1 MGEGPEEFFIDVAD
15 RSRSAPILRA
25 VTSAIHF
32 RTKFMPYLF
41 QGQTSCVVFMFP
53 GQGCQFYQMGRELYQ
68 NNSVFHRWMNELDTL
83 IHAELGQSVIAGI
96 YHDNNPRSKAFDDI
110 RLSHPAIF
118 MIEYA
123 LGKTL
128 IEHRITP
135 DYLLGTSL
143 GELAA
148 AALAEVISLP
158 DAIRLVVRQGQL
170 FHQRQSPAGE
180 GAMLAILAE
189 ESLYQQTPLLR
200 EHCDIAAYNAPSL
213 IVVAGPDNAVADAER
228 HLSARDIVFQRL
240 PVHQAFHSRHI
251 DFLRPE
257 VEALLRQTT
266 LHKAQI
272 PVISC
277 HSTETLQQLDADHFW
292 QTIRQPI
299 RFSQTLA
306 RIEREA
312 AARGESMIYL
322 DLGPSGTLANL
333 IKQNIRDRALPP
345 IFPVLSPFGRDLEK
359 FDEVLTLGRALQPLP
374 ASAAPAA
381 PPVEVAAQPTA
392 FQVQQPTR
400 LVQRPSAPVSS
411 GPKRVYVFPGQGSQ
425 RLGMGAALFEQFP
438 EQVAQADKILG
449 YSLKTLC
456 LEDPDQQLSN
466 TRFTQPALYTVSAL
480 AFLAKQQADP
490 RKADFLAGHSLGE
503 YCALFAAGAFS
514 FETGL
519 KLVKKRGELM
529 ALATG
534 GSMAAVIGRSPDEVN
549 ELLIRHGLGALDVAN
564 YNSPSQVVLAGP
576 VEALS
581 EAKEIFQAMDITFVA
596 LPVSAPFHSRYME
609 GAMGAFGEYLATFEY
624 SPLHTPVIANIDAA
638 PYRDDQLVDN
648 LTRQI
653 CGSVRW
659 LDTVQYLMRQGAFEF
674 EELGP
679 GEVLTKLVKNV
690 RNAAAFS

>member
-1 MGEGPEEFFIDVAD
+1 
-15 RSRSAPILRA
+15 
-25 VTSAIHF
+25 
-32 RTKFMPYLF
+32 MPYLF
-41 QGQTSCVVFMFP
+41 QGQKSCIVFMFP

-83 IHAELGQSVIAGI
+83 LQAELGQSVIASI
-96 YHDNNPRSKAFDDI
+96 YNDNNPRSKAFDDI

-128 IEHRITP
+128 IEQRITP

-148 AALAEVISLP
+148 AALAEVISLT
-158 DAIRLVVRQGQL
+158 DAISLVVRQGQL
-170 FHQRQSPAGE
+170 FHQRQSVAGE

-189 ESLYQQTPLLR
+189 ESVYQQTPQLR

-213 IVVAGPDNAVADAER
+213 IVVAGPNNAIADAER
-228 HLSARDIVFQRL
+228 QLSAMDIVFQRL

-257 VEALLRQTT
+257 VEALVRQTS
-266 LHKAQI
+266 LRKAQI

-277 HSTETLQQLDADHFW
+277 QNTETLQQLDSEHFW

-306 RIEREA
+306 RVEREA
-312 AARGESMIYL
+312 AERGESMIYL

-333 IKQNIRDRALPP
+333 IKQNLRDRPLPA

-359 FDEVLTLGRALQPLP
+359 FDEVLALGRALQPLP
-374 ASAAPAA
+374 AKLTPAALPSAAPVQAAA
-381 PPVEVAAQPTA
+381 PATS
-392 FQVQQPTR
+392 FQVQQPAR
-400 LVQRPSAPVSS
+400 LIQRPSAPVPA

-425 RLGMGAALFEQFP
+425 HLGMGAALFEQFP
-438 EQVAQADKILG
+438 EHLAEADKILG

-456 LEDPDQQLSN
+456 LQDPDHQLSN

-503 YCALFAAGAFS
+503 YCALFAAGAFD

-549 ELLIRHGLGALDVAN
+549 ELLARHRLVALDVAN

-581 EAKEIFQAMDITFVA
+581 DAKEIFQAMDITFVP

-624 SPLHTPVIANIDAA
+624 SPLHTPVIANLDAR
-638 PYRDDQLVDN
+638 PYRDDRLVDN

-659 LDTVQYLMRQGAFEF
+659 LDSVQYLMRQGEFEF

-690 RNAAAFS
+690 RNAAVFS

>member
-1 MGEGPEEFFIDVAD
+1 
-15 RSRSAPILRA
+15 
-25 VTSAIHF
+25 
-32 RTKFMPYLF
+32 MPYLF

-128 IEHRITP
+128 IEHRIAP

-148 AALAEVISLP
+148 AALADVISLP

-200 EHCDIAAYNAPSL
+200 EHCDIAAHNAPSL
-213 IVVAGPDNAVADAER
+213 IVVAGPSSAVADAER

-240 PVHQAFHSRHI
+240 PVNQAFHSRHI

-257 VEALLRQTT
+257 VEALLRQTR

-277 HSTETLQQLDADHFW
+277 HNTETLQQLDADHFW

-312 AARGESMIYL
+312 AERGESMIYL

-374 ASAAPAA
+374 AKSALTTPPTAAPAQVTA
-381 PPVEVAAQPTA
+381 PPAT

-400 LVQRPSAPVSS
+400 LVQRPSTPMPS
-411 GPKRVYVFPGQGSQ
+411 GPKRVYGFPGQGSQ

-438 EQVAQADKILG
+438 EHLAEADKILG

-549 ELLIRHGLGALDVAN
+549 ELLARHGLGALDVAN

-596 LPVSAPFHSRYME
+596 LPVSAPFHSRYMK
-609 GAMGAFGEYLATFEY
+609 GAMGAFGEYLVTFEY

-659 LDTVQYLMRQGAFEF
+659 LDTVQYLMRQGSFEF

-679 GEVLTKLVKNV
+679 GEVLTKLVKTV

>member
-1 MGEGPEEFFIDVAD
+1 
-15 RSRSAPILRA
+15 
-25 VTSAIHF
+25 
-32 RTKFMPYLF
+32 MPYLF

-68 NNSVFHRWMNELDTL
+68 NNAVFQRWMNELDTL
-83 IHAELGQSVIAGI
+83 IRAELGQSVIAGI
-96 YHDNNPRSKAFDDI
+96 YHDNNPRSQVFNDI

-128 IEHRITP
+128 IEHGITP
-135 DYLLGTSL
+135 DYLLGASL

-148 AALAEVISLP
+148 AALAGVMTLP
-158 DAIRLVVRQGQL
+158 EAIRLVVRQGQL
-170 FHQRQSPAGE
+170 FHQHQAPSGE
-180 GAMLAILAE
+180 GAMLAILAPQA
-189 ESLYQQTPLLR
+189 LYQQMPVLH

-213 IVVAGPDNAVADAER
+213 IVVAGPSSRVAEAER
-228 HLSARDIVFQRL
+228 QLNAQDIVFQRL
-240 PVHQAFHSRHI
+240 PVNQAFHSRHI
-251 DFLRPE
+251 DVLKPP
-257 VEALLRQTT
+257 VEALFSQIRLQP
-266 LHKAQI
+266 AQI

-277 HSTETLQQLDADHFW
+277 LNTQTLQVLDRDHYW
-292 QTIRQPI
+292 QSIRQPI
-299 RFSQTLA
+299 RFSQTLQ
-306 RIEREA
+306 RIEAEA
-312 AARGESMIYL
+312 AERGQSMIYL

-333 IKQNIRDRALPP
+333 IKQNIRDRALPT
-345 IFPVLSPFGRDLEK
+345 IHAVLSPFGRDLEK

-374 ASAAPAA
+374 AKAEAIAVPVPPVVAPEPSPVAAPLQAA
-381 PPVEVAAQPTA
+381 AHAVFE
-392 FQVQQPTR
+392 VQQPSR
-400 LVQRPSAPVSS
+400 LVQRPSAPLAS

-425 RLGMGAALFEQFP
+425 RLGMGAELFEQFP
-438 EQVAQADKILG
+438 EQVAQADRILG

-456 LEDPDQQLSN
+456 LEDPEQQLSN

-529 ALATG
+529 ALASG
-534 GSMAAVIGRSPDEVN
+534 GGMAAVIGRSPEEVN
-549 ELLIRHGLGALDVAN
+549 SLLVQHGLGALDVAN
-564 YNSPSQVVLAGP
+564 YNSASQVVLAGP

-581 EAKEIFQAMDITFVA
+581 HAREIFQALDITFVV
-596 LPVSAPFHSRYME
+596 LPVSAPFHSRYMHS
-609 GAMGAFGEYLATFEY
+609 AMGAFGDYLATFDY
-624 SPLHTPVIANIDAA
+624 SPLHTPVIANINAA
-638 PYRDDQLVDN
+638 PYRDQDLVAN

-659 LDTVQYLMRQGAFEF
+659 LDTVQYLMRQGTFEC

-679 GEVLTKLVKNV
+679 GEVLTKLVKSVQNT
-690 RNAAAFS
+690 AAFS

>member
-1 MGEGPEEFFIDVAD
+1 
-15 RSRSAPILRA
+15 
-25 VTSAIHF
+25 
-32 RTKFMPYLF
+32 MPYLF

-68 NNSVFHRWMNELDTL
+68 NNSRFHRWMNELDSL
-83 IHAELGQSVIAGI
+83 VHAELGQSLIAGI
-96 YHDNNPRSKAFDDI
+96 YHDNNPRSKVFDDV

-128 IEHRITP
+128 IEHGITP
-135 DYLLGTSL
+135 DYLLGASL

-148 AALAEVISLP
+148 AALAGVVSLP
-158 DAIRLVVRQGQL
+158 EAIRLAVRQGQL
-170 FHQRQSPAGE
+170 FHQQQAPSGE
-180 GAMLAILAE
+180 GAMLAILAAQ
-189 ESLYQQTPLLR
+189 SLYQQLPALHQ
-200 EHCDIAAYNAPSL
+200 HCDIAAYNAPSL
-213 IVVAGPDNAVADAER
+213 MVVAGPSSAIAEAER
-228 HLSARDIVFQRL
+228 QLSAQDVVFQRL
-240 PVHQAFHSRHI
+240 PVNQAFHSRHI
-251 DFLRPE
+251 EFLKPQ
-257 VEALLRQTT
+257 VEALLGQTRFNP
-266 LHKAQI
+266 AQI

-277 HSTETLQQLDADHFW
+277 LDTRDMHRFDSDHYW
-292 QTIRQPI
+292 QSIRQPI

-306 RIEREA
+306 RIEAEA
-312 AARGESMIYL
+312 AERGEAMIYL

-333 IKQNIRDRALPP
+333 IKQNIRDRALPT
-345 IFPVLSPFGRDLEK
+345 IVSVLSPFGRDLEK

-374 ASAAPAA
+374 ANPVPPAVPAA
-381 PPVEVAAQPTA
+381 AAVPPVEVPAP
-392 FQVQQPTR
+392 R
-400 LVQRPSAPVSS
+400 LVQRPATPAPA

-425 RLGMGAALFEQFP
+425 RLGMGAELFEQFP
-438 EQVAQADKILG
+438 EHVAQADAILG

-466 TRFTQPALYTVSAL
+466 TRFTQPALYTVGAL

-534 GSMAAVIGRSPDEVN
+534 GSMAAVIGRSPDEVHS
-549 ELLIRHGLGALDVAN
+549 LLAQHGLDALDVAN

-581 EAKEIFQAMDITFVA
+581 EAREIFQALDITFVV
-596 LPVSAPFHSRYME
+596 LPVSAPFHSRYMQ
-609 GAMGAFGEYLATFEY
+609 GAMQAFGDYLATFDY
-624 SPLHTPVIANIDAA
+624 APLHTPVIANINAA
-638 PYRDDQLVDN
+638 PYRDQALVET
-648 LTRQI
+648 LTQQI

-659 LDTVQYLMRQGAFEF
+659 LDTVQYLMRQGRFEF

-679 GEVLTKLVKNV
+679 GEVLTKLVKSV
-690 RNAAAFS
+690 QSTAAFS

>member
-1 MGEGPEEFFIDVAD
+1 
-15 RSRSAPILRA
+15 
-25 VTSAIHF
+25 
-32 RTKFMPYLF
+32 MPYLF

-68 NNSVFHRWMNELDTL
+68 NNSVFQRWMNALDTQ
-83 IHAELGQSVIAGI
+83 IHAELGQSLIAQI
-96 YHDNNPRSKAFDDI
+96 YHADNPRSKLFDDI

-128 IEHRITP
+128 IEQRIVP

-148 AALAEVISLP
+148 AALAEVLSLP
-158 DAIRLVVRQGQL
+158 EAIRLVVAQGQL
-170 FHQRQSPAGE
+170 FHSQPSAAEE
-180 GAMLAILAE
+180 GAMLAILGDEA
-189 ESLYQQTPLLR
+189 LYQQTPVLR
-200 EHCDIAAYNAPSL
+200 EQCDLAAYNAPSL
-213 IVVAGPDNAVADAER
+213 MVVAGRASSIVEAER
-228 HLSARDIVFQRL
+228 YLSAQDVVFQRL
-240 PVHQAFHSRHI
+240 PVKQAFHSRQVDALKPQVDALTGLI
-251 DFLRPE
+251 DW
-257 VEALLRQTT
+257 QT
-266 LHKAQI
+266 AQV
-272 PVISC
+272 PLISC
-277 HSTETLQQLDADHFW
+277 SSTQTLKQLGGDHFW
-292 QTIRQPI
+292 QTLRQPI

-333 IKQNIRDRALPP
+333 VKQNIRDRALPA

-359 FDEVLTLGRALQPLP
+359 FDEVLTLGRALQPLSASP
-374 ASAAPAA
+374 AQAAPAVSRPIPA
-381 PPVEVAAQPTA
+381 AVQPPPLS
-392 FQVQQPTR
+392 VQLPPR
-400 LVQRPSAPVSS
+400 LVQRPVASASV

-438 EQVAQADKILG
+438 EYLAEADRILG

-480 AFLAKQQADP
+480 AFLSKQQADP
-490 RKADFLAGHSLGE
+490 RKPDFLAGHSLGE
-503 YCALFAAGAFS
+503 YCALFAAGGFS

-529 ALATG
+529 AQATG
-534 GSMAAVIGRSPDEVN
+534 GSMAAVIGRSPDQVN
-549 ELLIRHGLGALDVAN
+549 ALLARHGLGALDVAN

-581 EAKEIFQAMDITFVA
+581 EAREIFQAMDITFVA
-596 LPVSAPFHSRYME
+596 LPVSAPFHSRYMHS
-609 GAMGAFGEYLATFEY
+609 AMEAFGEYLATFDY
-624 SPLHTPVIANIDAA
+624 APLQTPVIANIHAE
-638 PYRDDQLVDN
+638 PYRDADLVGN

-659 LDTVQYLMRQGAFEF
+659 LDTVQYLMRQGEFEF

-679 GEVLTKLVKNV
+679 GEVLTKLVNSV
-690 RNAAAFS
+690 RNTAAFS